1 MNLTRMD
8 IHVHNKYSSDAK
20 GSTEDVLKEAC
31 RKNLEYLAFTNH
43 VPPDPTWLHDLKR
56 EVEELKDKYE
66 AEVLVGAEIG
76 IRDVD
81 GNLFISPK
89 YLSEPDFVL
98 AADHILPGVSYKYSN
113 GIYFKDPLL
122 ENFTKEEVIEK
133 WFKSIVKAIESRLV
147 DAVAHIGWVIV
158 QEHVVE
164 SLKEVPSEYKKTIA
178 EKAAE
183 YNVFIEV
190 NTGAQLPDEELIKYC
205 LREGAKLVLGSD
217 AHEPSVVGEIE
228 WGLKLLSRL
237 GATKDDL
244 ASFEDVLKRIEERRK
259 LASNISLKTV

>member
-1 MNLTRMD
+1 MD
-8 IHVHNKYSSDAK
+8 IHIHNKYSSDAK
-20 GSTEDVLKEAC
+20 GSAEDVLREAC
-31 RKNLEYLAFTNH
+31 KKNLEYIAFTNH
-43 VPPDPTWLHDLKR
+43 VPPDPAWLSDLKK
-56 EVEELKDKYE
+56 EVEDLKKYE
-66 AEVLVGAEIG
+66 IGVLVGAEIG
-76 IRDVD
+76 IKDVN
-81 GNLFISPK
+81 GGLFISPK
-89 YLSEPDFVL
+89 YLSELDFIL
-98 AADHILPGVSYKYSN
+98 AADHILPGVPYRYSN
-113 GIYFKDPLL
+113 GVYFKDPLL

-158 QEHVVE
+158 QERVVE

-190 NTGAQLPDEELIKYC
+190 NTSAQLPDEELIKYC

-228 WGLKLLSRL
+228 WGLELLSRL
-237 GATKDDL
+237 GATKEDL